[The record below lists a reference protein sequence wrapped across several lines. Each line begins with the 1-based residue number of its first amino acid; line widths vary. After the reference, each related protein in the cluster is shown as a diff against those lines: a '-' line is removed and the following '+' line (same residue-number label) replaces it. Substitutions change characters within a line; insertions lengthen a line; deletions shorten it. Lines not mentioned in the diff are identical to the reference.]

1 MVKTSEALSFAWDCL
16 TGKRSP
22 EEEIR
27 AWVTDWLGDKFNAD
41 RREIKSIPIKVRC
54 QHLLALGRSG
64 CGKSSYLYQLMAEDI
79 PECLA
84 RRRTMIYI
92 DPVTGIDRVIEE
104 TFIADHPNVILI
116 DMADPDSLPRLSLFE
131 TGLEREGIGGTSYM
145 INTFVDICSG
155 LIDQDMTANMK
166 SLFTRC
172 ARVMERVPNHTLH
185 DLLDLLKDPVQYITD
200 LGFEPE
206 EEVFEFFVSDVVG
219 SPGKPA
225 VYKDT
230 VKYLR
235 GRIQTFLGDPL
246 VCRLLVNRNPTMKI
260 GKVIESGA
268 IILVATRKTHTGIEG
283 CRLIGKFFKALVK
296 RIVQER
302 AGSGTGYSKPVMLYE
317 DEFQNSL
324 SAKGSDPIL
333 ESMLDEDRKFG
344 LSVNVATTR
353 FGRLSTSTG
362 DAVLTC
368 TGTKVIGNTPARIG
382 ALLAPEMRVPG
393 QEFSTLPNFQ
403 LYVKSGSKMETAV
416 RIKTAEYPFK
426 KIGPRKPDRKAI
438 FRLRQSMNLRFGEGY
453 VRKLREQEAGGEPVT
468 FDERDQASIASGSSA
483 IQDLDL

>member
-1 MVKTSEALSFAWDCL
+1 MVKASEAISFAWKSF
-16 TGKRSP
+16 TGEISP
-22 EEEIR
+22 EEQIR
-27 AWVTDWLGDKFNAD
+27 EWVKEYLAD
-41 RREIKSIPIKVRC
+41 RFNTDRKYIRSVPIKVRC

-104 TFIADHPNVILI
+104 TDIADHPNVFLI

-131 TGLEREGIGGTSYM
+131 TNVDRKGVGGTSYM
-145 INTFVDICSG
+145 INTFVDVCSG
-155 LIDQDMTANMK
+155 LIDQDMSSNMK

-172 ARVMERVPNHTLH
+172 ARVMGRVPNHTLY
-185 DLLDLLKDPVQYITD
+185 DLLDLLKDPIQYITD
-200 LGFEPE
+200 LGFEAG
-206 EEVFEFFVSDVVG
+206 EEVFDFFVEDVVG
-219 SPGKPA
+219 SPKKPA

-246 VCRLLVNRNPTMKI
+246 ICRLLVNRHPTMRI

-268 IILVATRKTHTGIEG
+268 IILVATRKIHTGTEG
-283 CRLIGKFFKALVK
+283 CRLIGKFIKSIVK
-296 RIVQER
+296 RVVQER
-302 AGSGTGYSKPVMLYE
+302 ADKGTGFKKPVMLYE

-368 TGTKVIGNTPARIG
+368 TGTKVIGNTTPKMGSI
-382 ALLAPEMRVPG
+382 LAPEMGIPG
-393 QEFSTLPNFQ
+393 QDFSKLQNFN
-403 LYVKSGSKMETAV
+403 LYVKSGDKMEKAV
-416 RIKTAEYPFK
+416 RIKSEEFPFK
-426 KIGPRKPDRKAI
+426 KIGPKKPDRKAI
-438 FRLRQSMNLRFGEGY
+438 YRLRQSMNIRFGEGY
-453 VRKLREQEAGGEPVT
+453 VRKLREKESVGEPKT
-468 FDERDQASIASGSSA
+468 FDEMDQASIAAGSSA